1 MASTG
6 GYVVRHS
13 GRNSL
18 WPEGLLLGAMA
29 VMLLT
34 PKPLA
39 TALDFNTYSAQMAGF
54 LVFGFVVASRQPTPL
69 PILRRVGGGAWIEL
83 CGRIASVILCAG
95 ALEAAQGLV
104 YRTGRWFDFMVNAS
118 AVTVGAAIAVARLG
132 LREHRIGILASRQA
146 VPSERQSGVTVERR
160 RFFIVSP
167 GRSGST
173 LLAAIL
179 ADCGAEFGLP
189 VPPRWDR
196 QTGDMEHP
204 RLTLAARNMARAGN
218 PAAHERRFALRRWR
232 WAMLR
237 SRAKRQLDAA
247 LGRVDYVKVEGGH
260 ELVRSAFKLGY
271 FPSIIISYRRF
282 EDYTVSL
289 GLRRASA
296 TIQSLEKNYCST
308 LRSGLWLLN
317 TFGGCVIGYEQL
329 VDPTEQAWA
338 EPLSRV
344 TGIPADRLI
353 AARDARVE
361 APSGQV
367 PAHDTERHA
376 AAAFDAVDALRHRQV
391 MPSPQALRSWRG
403 RRLG

>member
-6 GYVVRHS
+6 VYGVRHS

-54 LVFGFVVASRQPTPL
+54 LVFGFVVASRQPTQL
-69 PILRRVGGGAWIEL
+69 PILQRVGGGAWIEFG
-83 CGRIASVILCAG
+83 GRIASVILCAG
-95 ALEAAQGLV
+95 ALEAAQGLM

-118 AVTVGAAIAVARLG
+118 AVTAGAAIAVARLG

-146 VPSERQSGVTVERR
+146 VPSERQSGITAERR

-189 VPPRWDR
+189 VPARWDR

-204 RLTLAARNMARAGN
+204 QLTVAARNMARAGD
-218 PAAHERRFALRRWR
+218 PAHERRSALRRWR
-232 WAMLR
+232 CAVLR
-237 SRAKRQLDAA
+237 SRAKRQLGAA
-247 LGRVDYVKVEGGH
+247 LRRVAYVKVEGGH

-271 FPSIIISYRRF
+271 FPSIIISYRHF
-282 EDYTVSL
+282 EDYAVSL
-289 GLRRASA
+289 GLRRASV
-296 TIQSLEKNYCST
+296 TIQSLEMNYRST

-317 TFGGCVIGYEQL
+317 TFGGCVVGYEQL

-338 EPLSRV
+338 EPLARL
-344 TGIPADRLI
+344 TDIPADRLI
-353 AARDARVE
+353 AARDARIE
-361 APSGQV
+361 APSVPV

-376 AAAFDAVDALRHRQV
+376 ADAFDAVDALRHRGV
-391 MPSPQALRSWRG
+391 PPSLQAVRSWRG
-403 RRLG
+403 RIG